1 MERKEAR
8 AALVNKR
15 PLLLS
20 CSYEKA
26 TDQSEDGT
34 GARDG
39 TRSESG

>member
-20 CSYEKA
+20 SSYKNA

-34 GARDG
+34 GARDH
-39 TRSESG
+39 SESG